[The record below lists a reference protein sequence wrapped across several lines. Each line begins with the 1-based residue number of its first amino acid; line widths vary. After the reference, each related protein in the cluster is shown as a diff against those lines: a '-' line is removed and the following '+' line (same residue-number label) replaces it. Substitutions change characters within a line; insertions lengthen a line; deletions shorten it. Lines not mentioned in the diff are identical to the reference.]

1 MIFPRS
7 VGNLPLDIRKKFD
20 FSSASVNPISG
31 ISVII
36 PIRGLDRQPNLNYCI
51 SRMLLQNVEPLEI
64 IVSEED
70 FLESINIDKFKSD
83 SRVRKIFTKSNM
95 QLFNKSVAVNA
106 GFAAASHNKL
116 LMNDADIVVPR
127 GYLQRI
133 SNALDENDSCFFG
146 KEIFN
151 VDLLRNGLIWRGSK
165 RTDYFSGG
173 SVAFTRKAFLTIGGM
188 CERFAGY
195 GSEDCEFWER
205 LTRLTK
211 MLEQRDLPLLHINHK
226 RPFVYSQN
234 VELYESLV
242 KKPIEDRLLDLKI
255 DLDKRILG
263 AK

>member
-1 MIFPRS
+1 
-7 VGNLPLDIRKKFD
+7 
-20 FSSASVNPISG
+20 
-31 ISVII
+31 
-36 PIRGLDRQPNLNYCI
+36 
-51 SRMLLQNVEPLEI
+51 
-64 IVSEED
+64 
-70 FLESINIDKFKSD
+70 
-83 SRVRKIFTKSNM
+83 
-95 QLFNKSVAVNA
+95 
-106 GFAAASHNKL
+106 
-116 LMNDADIVVPR
+116 
-127 GYLQRI
+127 
-133 SNALDENDSCFFG
+133 
-146 KEIFN
+146 
-151 VDLLRNGLIWRGSK
+151 
-165 RTDYFSGG
+165 
-173 SVAFTRKAFLTIGGM
+173 M